1 MASVAGCRAN
11 GDDAFVMADLAA
23 PAPFE
28 PDKSTYLHD
37 RSARPKAPV
46 ASAATH
52 AKRFTEVGLGLL
64 LTVAFVALCFQTRAA
79 WAGHRDWV
87 VPAIVVPAAMAAVA
101 LAGLLMRRQIVA
113 AAPGLIFLFLGLVLT
128 GTNIVANG
136 SDTLDNVLSI
146 ITAVLL
152 GISAALL
159 IAAFVMV
166 EWTRPI
172 KAPAPEM

>member
-1 MASVAGCRAN
+1 
-11 GDDAFVMADLAA
+11 MADLAA

-46 ASAATH
+46 VSTATYL
-52 AKRFTEVGLGLL
+52 KRFTELGLGLL
-64 LTVAFVALCFQTRAA
+64 LTVGAVALCFQTRAA

-87 VPAIVVPAAMAAVA
+87 VPAVVVPAATAAIA
-101 LAGLLMRRQIVA
+101 LAGLLIRKQIVA
-113 AAPGLIFLFLGLVLT
+113 AGPGLVLLFLGLVLT
-128 GTNIVANG
+128 GTNIAIDG
-136 SDTLDNVLSI
+136 SDTVSDVLSI
-146 ITAVLL
+146 ITAVLF
-152 GISAALL
+152 GGTAIAL
-159 IAAFVMV
+159 IAAFAMV